1 LEITMG
7 NQLKIALAAAVSTV
21 GIVGMAAPASAA
33 LVLVTSCSVS
43 GLDDLIPNPQACTG
57 YFDGNQLQ
65 SGAGGAASADE
76 VAALG
81 LLGLTGTINV
91 LEKLDNSGNF
101 TTLLNGLTYIGVHYG
116 AGQGPVPGNPGGV
129 TAFYSFTANNLDSF
143 SFTNGSVSGVS
154 LYSTGAV
161 PEPATWGLM
170 ILGIGLA
177 GGVMRRRQRQAVSYN
192 FA

>member
-1 LEITMG
+1 MAYR
-7 NQLKIALAAAVSTV
+7 LKIALAAAVATL
-21 GIVGMAAPASAA
+21 GTMGMAAPAAA
-33 LVLVTSCSVS
+33 VDIVTSCSVV
-43 GLDDLIPNPQACTG
+43 GLDDIIPNAQACAG
-57 YFDGNQLQ
+57 YYDKNVLK

-76 VAALG
+76 VTALG

-101 TTLLNGLTYIGVHYG
+101 ATLLNGITYIGVHYG
-116 AGQGPVPGNPGGV
+116 NGQGPVPNNPGGV
-129 TAFYSFTANNLDSF
+129 TAFYRFDAGTNLDSF
-143 SFTNGSVSGVS
+143 SFQNGSVSGVS
-154 LYSTGAV
+154 LYKTGGAV

-177 GGVMRRRQRQAVSYN
+177 GGALRRRQRQAVRYN

>member
-1 LEITMG
+1 MAYR
-7 NQLKIALAAAVSTV
+7 LKIALAAAVATM
-21 GIVGMAAPASAA
+21 GTVGMAAPAAA
-33 LVLVTSCSVS
+33 VDIVTSCSVV
-43 GLDDLIPNPQACTG
+43 GLDDIIPNAQACVG
-57 YFDGNQLQ
+57 YYDKNVLK

-76 VAALG
+76 ITALN

-101 TTLLNGLTYIGVHYG
+101 ATLLNGITYIGVHYG
-116 AGQGPVPGNPGGV
+116 AGQGPVDTPGGV
-129 TAFYSFTANNLDSF
+129 TAFYRFDAGTNLDSF
-143 SFTNGSVSGVS
+143 GFTNGSVSGVS
-154 LYSTGAV
+154 LYKTGGGV

-177 GGVMRRRQRQAVSYN
+177 GGAMRRRQRQAVRYN